1 MSMVIKEEHYL
12 FTFSLETTSA
22 LLWRWLTL
30 RPNWFS
36 FPQMHLL
43 SWNKILLLYNYCK
56 PMEKFK
62 YIFTFKDILS
72 NLKNIDILL
81 NMERTEIIFLTRF
94 SQTNSFR
101 CNSCNINLFPC
112 ILLSLISL
120 SYPCILLSFH
130 FSVISLH
137 FIVIILLASDSS
149 SIMSQCNVVY
159 LLSVVVHD
167 QIRSCLPTAC

>member
-1 MSMVIKEEHYL
+1 
-12 FTFSLETTSA
+12 
-22 LLWRWLTL
+22 
-30 RPNWFS
+30 
-36 FPQMHLL
+36 
-43 SWNKILLLYNYCK
+43 
-56 PMEKFK
+56 MEKFK

-101 CNSCNINLFPC
+101 CNSSNITLFPC

-167 QIRSCLPTAC
+167 QIRSCSPTAC

>member
-1 MSMVIKEEHYL
+1 M
-12 FTFSLETTSA
+12 TTSA

-81 NMERTEIIFLTRF
+81 NMKRTEIMFLTRF

-130 FSVISLH
+130 NVTFHYWHLALNIQTC
-137 FIVIILLASDSS
+137 IILIIVL
-149 SIMSQCNVVY
+149 
-159 LLSVVVHD
+159 
-167 QIRSCLPTAC
+167 RRFCLNIHIYFMIYMMVAYYRVTGWFCFSAKNPNW